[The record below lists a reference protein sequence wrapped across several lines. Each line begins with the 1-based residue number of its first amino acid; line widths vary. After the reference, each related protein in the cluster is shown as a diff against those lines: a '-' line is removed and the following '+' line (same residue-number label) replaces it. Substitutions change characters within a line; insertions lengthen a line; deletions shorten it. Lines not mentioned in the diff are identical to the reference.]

1 MRLPGHWEQRRL
13 WWPAVGVLGVGLLL
27 VPWVRRKRRALDRTI
42 SRRANEAV
50 YLEIQPPADGEGETG
65 GAAELREA
73 STTTGHA
80 EEARWRKTGG
90 ESAAENARVRVMPQ
104 LKSLMHDQVV
114 SWLARQRGAL
124 LESHERGTQQVLE
137 LQQKL
142 ERIKQQFQERMITQ
156 QQRISELDLALRSKE
171 KIILDLLRNRPPEG
185 HG

>member
-1 MRLPGHWEQRRL
+1 
-13 WWPAVGVLGVGLLL
+13 VGLLL
-27 VPWVRRKRRALDRTI
+27 VPWVRRKRRGLDRTI

-50 YLEIQPPADGEGETG
+50 YLEIQPPAGGEGETG
-65 GAAELREA
+65 GATELREA

-90 ESAAENARVRVMPQ
+90 ESAAENAQVRVMPQ
-104 LKSLMHDQVV
+104 LKSLMRDQVV

-124 LESHERGTQQVLE
+124 LESHERGTQQVFE
-137 LQQKL
+137 LQQQL